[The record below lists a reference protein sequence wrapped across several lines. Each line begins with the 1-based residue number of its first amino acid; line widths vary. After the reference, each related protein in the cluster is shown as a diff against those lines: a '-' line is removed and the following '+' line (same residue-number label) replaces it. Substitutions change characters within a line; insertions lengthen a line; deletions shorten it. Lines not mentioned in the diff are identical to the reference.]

1 MEIVYNKEEVMK
13 MAKNMYS
20 LMLMD
25 EVVMQIDRIA
35 AHNSTNR
42 SNLINEILADYVSFI
57 TPQRH
62 IQNIFESISAII
74 DDVSALTVQDMA
86 ASSVICIKSA
96 LSYKYRPTIRYSVEL
111 FSDNNSLGELRVTF
125 RTQSAELLMEITHF
139 LSLWMQL
146 EDHHISKFDL
156 HGGITYALEQGR
168 FKRRLMYPKNSS
180 LHNSDEVSKAI
191 TDYIQM
197 FDEILKGYLN
207 GEYNTDE
214 DVEYR
219 YLNYLKSGIAVI

>member
-1 MEIVYNKEEVMK
+1 
-13 MAKNMYS
+13 
-20 LMLMD
+20 
-25 EVVMQIDRIA
+25 
-35 AHNSTNR
+35 
-42 SNLINEILADYVSFI
+42 
-57 TPQRH
+57 
-62 IQNIFESISAII
+62 
-74 DDVSALTVQDMA
+74 
-86 ASSVICIKSA
+86 
-96 LSYKYRPTIRYSVEL
+96 
-111 FSDNNSLGELRVTF
+111 
-125 RTQSAELLMEITHF
+125 MEITHF

-207 GEYNTDE
+207 GEYNTYE

>member
-1 MEIVYNKEEVMK
+1 

-25 EVVMQIDRIA
+25 EVVSQIDRIA
-35 AHNSTNR
+35 VQNSTNR
-42 SNLINEILADYVSFI
+42 SNLINEILAEYVSFV

-86 ASSVICIKSA
+86 PSSVICIKSA

-111 FSDNNSLGELRVTF
+111 FSDNKSLGELRVTF

-146 EDHHISKFDL
+146 EDNYVSKFDL
-156 HGGITYALEQGR
+156 YGGISYLLEQGR
-168 FKRRLMYPKNSS
+168 FKRTLMYPKNSS
-180 LHNSDEVSKAI
+180 LHNSEEVSKAI
-191 TDYIQM
+191 ADYIQM

-207 GEYNTDE
+207 GEYNTDT

-219 YLNYLKSGIAVI
+219 YLNYLKSGMAVI

>member
-1 MEIVYNKEEVMK
+1 

-25 EVVMQIDRIA
+25 EVVSQIDKIA
-35 AHNSTNR
+35 TEAGTNR
-42 SNLINEILADYVSFI
+42 SNLINEILAEYVSYI
-57 TPQRH
+57 TPQKH

-74 DDVSALTVQDMA
+74 DDISALTVQNMA
-86 ASSVICIKSA
+86 ANSVICIKSA

-111 FSDNNSLGELRVTF
+111 FADNKSLGELRVTF
-125 RTQSAELLMEITHF
+125 RTQSSELLMEITHF

-146 EDHHISKFDL
+146 EQHYISKFDSEDS
-156 HGGITYALEQGR
+156 ISYTLEQGR
-168 FKRRLMYPKNSS
+168 FKRTLMYPKNST
-180 LHNSDEVSKAI
+180 LHNSGEVSKAI
-191 TDYIQM
+191 ADYIQM

-207 GEYNTDE
+207 GEYNSDG

-219 YLNYLKSGIAVI
+219 YLNYLQSGLAVI